1 MSRKSNLSVATEDA
15 SPRGV
20 EFGHPGRGPDAR
32 LGDAADRALPARV
45 DRKVAAEIVTRFYF
59 PISRRTLEAWPLT
72 WRHLNGKAICE
83 TDELLAEAQSKLDA
97 AVPYRGGR
105 SK

>member
-1 MSRKSNLSVATEDA
+1 MSKKPHPHVATEDA

-20 EFGHPGRGPDAR
+20 EFGHPGRDPDAWF
-32 LGDAADRALPARV
+32 GDIADRALPARV
-45 DRKVAAEIVTRFYF
+45 DRKVAAEIVTRLYF
-59 PISRRTLEAWPLT
+59 PISKRTLEAWPLT

-83 TDELLAEAQSKLDA
+83 TNELLAEAQSKLDA

>member
-1 MSRKSNLSVATEDA
+1 MSRKSNLSVATEHA

-20 EFGHPGRGPDAR
+20 EFGHLGRDPDAKF
-32 LGDAADRALPARV
+32 GDAADRVLPARV

-59 PISRRTLEAWPLT
+59 PISKRTLEAWPLT